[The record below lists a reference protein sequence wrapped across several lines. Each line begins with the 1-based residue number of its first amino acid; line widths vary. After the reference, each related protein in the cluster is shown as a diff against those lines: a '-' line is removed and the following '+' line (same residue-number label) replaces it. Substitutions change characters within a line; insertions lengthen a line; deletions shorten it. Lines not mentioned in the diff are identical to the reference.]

1 LTPAAQLSSF
11 AWRRPAIYA
20 ILSAYFLF
28 FSWDRMKDRFAADDM
43 MNMGIYFGLGPWRA
57 FASQWLL
64 WRGFYRP
71 LGAAFYL
78 PLHHWFGLNPVPFQI
93 AIMLLLAFN
102 AYLAFRLAEA
112 LGSSDLASGLA
123 ALAVSYHAGLS
134 NLQYNIDMVY
144 DILCFTFFIGALL
157 FYIRIRS
164 QGRLLRRGEIAAFL
178 GLYCCALNAKEMA
191 FTFPLVL
198 AAYEWFYHQPVS
210 GRAWLRGPGP
220 VILAAVALDG
230 IDLYGK
236 TVGRDSLLANT
247 AYRPVFSFAR
257 LMEFQQASLN
267 DLLGYFGRP
276 SAPGVLA
283 IWILITYLAW
293 RRDRPVLRFCWAY
306 MLITPLPIEFLWGRT
321 QGTLYIP
328 LAGWAVFASVVF
340 LDLVEAA
347 ARFLAA
353 EPLLRNLGRAGVCG
367 LLIAGGVLL
376 WAQRMHYI
384 KTKVVEP
391 AAAQQGIQTWDVIQ
405 QLRAAQPHVRP
416 QSRVIFLN
424 DPFTDWDMTFI
435 AQLWFHDRTVHVYN
449 QRLQQMSPADVSRM
463 DYIFDF
469 QNGKLLQLK

>member
-1 LTPAAQLSSF
+1 
-11 AWRRPAIYA
+11 
-20 ILSAYFLF
+20 
-28 FSWDRMKDRFAADDM
+28 MKDRFAADDM

-144 DILCFTFFIGALL
+144 DVLCFTFFIGALL
-157 FYIRIRS
+157 FYVRIRS
-164 QGRLLRRGEIAAFL
+164 QGRLLRRGEIAVFL
-178 GLYCCALNAKEMA
+178 GLYVCALNAKEMA

-198 AAYEWFYHQPVS
+198 AAYEWFYHRPVS
-210 GRAWLRGPGP
+210 GHASPLAADLAAGRHAQLAKPLDRWWCPAVSGWLRGPGP

-236 TVGRDSLLANT
+236 TVGRNSLLANA

-276 SAPGVLA
+276 STPGVLA

-306 MLITPLPIEFLWGRT
+306 MLITPLPIEFLSGRT

-376 WAQRMHYI
+376 WAQRMDYI

-449 QRLQQMSPADVSRM
+449 QRLQHLSPADVSRM

-469 QNGKLLQLK
+469 QDGKLLQLK